1 MLSIY
6 ILNLSLHILT
16 LCRPFCADAT
26 PSDPITQIFP
36 DGFHALGDFEVLSVN
51 QEGDEDV
58 VHIRK
63 RADEDCTSDCLDYS
77 GWTDDGHM
85 QCENENDDVAD
96 TLEKRSLLAKRS
108 RKTAKYVK

>member
-16 LCRPFCADAT
+16 LCRPSCADAT
-26 PSDPITQIFP
+26 LSVPSAQLLP
-36 DGFHALGDFEVLSVN
+36 DGFHALGDFEVLSAR
-51 QEGDEDV
+51 QEGDEDI

-85 QCENENDDVAD
+85 QCENEHDDVAD
-96 TLEKRSLLAKRS
+96 TLKKRLLLAKRS
-108 RKTAKYVK
+108 RKKAKYVK

>member
-1 MLSIY
+1 
-6 ILNLSLHILT
+6 
-16 LCRPFCADAT
+16 
-26 PSDPITQIFP
+26 
-36 DGFHALGDFEVLSVN
+36 
-51 QEGDEDV
+51 

-108 RKTAKYVK
+108 RKTAKYVKKCTCILPEETIIPNNFRLQGLR